1 MSSEGRGS
9 DDSRVAVPAPVEVV
23 ISFGFSPDLVSSIY
37 RQLLTIAE
45 FSGAAAAV
53 WPRGDV
59 AAARDSSSQGH
70 VRVSAVE
77 LLVAVDGA
85 IRRSSVSS
93 PRVDDIIS
101 QSALAADAPT
111 GSTNLEPRHQS
122 DDDDDAAAIPAAV
135 QARDFEVSGDIQD
148 DSDRI
153 QHGENNSA
161 GGSPGDSLTSN
172 VEASTARSG
181 SQSTNRN
188 DPNVPETSTDV
199 SSVAGTAISSLST
212 SSAPAPVVA
221 AMTAAAAEPANG
233 PTTSDTTAA
242 AVSPGSA
249 HSEVTAMTSSST
261 SGIDCPGQVK
271 ATCQNSDQGPTHA
284 GPCSGPGRP
293 VQCERNRDSSKDSGV
308 AEDKARLER
317 RRQLERLRAL
327 RAENR
332 RLKALKTC
340 RQCRQRPVALT
351 LLPCGHF
358 CFCQEC
364 GSSFNACPI
373 CKKTILADVR
383 TFVS

>member
-1 MSSEGRGS
+1 MSSEGHGS

-23 ISFGFSPDLVSSIY
+23 ISFGFSPDLVSTTY
-37 RQLLTIAE
+37 RQLLTSAE

-53 WPRGDV
+53 WPRSDV
-59 AAARDSSSQGH
+59 ATARDSSSQGH
-70 VRVSAVE
+70 VSAVE
-77 LLVAVDGA
+77 LLVAVDDA

-93 PRVDDIIS
+93 PRVDDVIS

-135 QARDFEVSGDIQD
+135 QARDFEVSGDIHD
-148 DSDRI
+148 DSDRV
-153 QHGENNSA
+153 QHGENNTA

-188 DPNVPETSTDV
+188 DPTVPEASTDDT
-199 SSVAGTAISSLST
+199 VAVTAISFLST

-233 PTTSDTTAA
+233 PTS
-242 AVSPGSA
+242 VSPGSA
-249 HSEVTAMTSSST
+249 HTDVTAMTSSSA
-261 SGIDCPGQVK
+261 SGVDCPGQVK
-271 ATCQNSDQGPTHA
+271 ATCQNADQGPTHA
-284 GPCSGPGRP
+284 GPCSGSGRP
-293 VQCERNRDSSKDSGV
+293 ELCERNRVSSKDNGV

-332 RLKALKTC
+332 RLKTRKTC

-364 GSSFNACPI
+364 GSSFHACPI

>member
-1 MSSEGRGS
+1 M
-9 DDSRVAVPAPVEVV
+9 PALVEVV
-23 ISFGFSPDLVSSIY
+23 ISFGFSPDLVSSTY
-37 RQLLTIAE
+37 RQLLTGAE

-53 WPRGDV
+53 RPRSDV
-59 AAARDSSSQGH
+59 AAARDRDSSSQGH

-77 LLVAVDGA
+77 LFVAVDDA

-93 PRVDDIIS
+93 PRVDEVIS

-122 DDDDDAAAIPAAV
+122 DDDNDAAAIPAAV

-148 DSDRI
+148 DSDRV
-153 QHGENNSA
+153 QHGENNA
-161 GGSPGDSLTSN
+161 TGGSPGDSFTSN
-172 VEASTARSG
+172 VEATTARSRA
-181 SQSTNRN
+181 QSTNRN
-188 DPNVPETSTDV
+188 DPTAPEAFTDAT
-199 SSVAGTAISSLST
+199 VAVTAISSLST
-212 SSAPAPVVA
+212 SCAPAAVVA

-233 PTTSDTTAA
+233 PTTSDITAA

-249 HSEVTAMTSSST
+249 HSDVTAMTSSST
-261 SGIDCPGQVK
+261 SGQVK
-271 ATCQNSDQGPTHA
+271 ATCPNSGQGPTHVS
-284 GPCSGPGRP
+284 PCSGPGRP
-293 VQCERNRDSSKDSGV
+293 GSCERNRVASKDSAV

-317 RRQLERLRAL
+317 RRLLERLRAL

-364 GSSFNACPI
+364 GSSFHACPI